1 MFYDN
6 SISPGAKMIRQRT
19 KRQGGFYDNSISPG
33 AKMICLC
40 MFTMNQFYDNSISPG
55 AKISKICIKYFNT
68 CFCKTISIIS
78 YFYPLRKLFLLN
90 QYNFYKLLGYT
101 GCFEVFLI

>member
-1 MFYDN
+1 
-6 SISPGAKMIRQRT
+6 MIRQRT

-55 AKISKICIKYFNT
+55 AKIYRVHN
-68 CFCKTISIIS
+68 
-78 YFYPLRKLFLLN
+78 
-90 QYNFYKLLGYT
+90 
-101 GCFEVFLI
+101 

>member
-33 AKMICLC
+33 AKMIRQRTKRQGG
-40 MFTMNQFYDNSISPG
+40 F
-55 AKISKICIKYFNT
+55 
-68 CFCKTISIIS
+68 
-78 YFYPLRKLFLLN
+78 FLPY
-90 QYNFYKLLGYT
+90 QPPSGD
-101 GCFEVFLI
+101 G

>member
-1 MFYDN
+1 MECIVFTVTCSFYDN
-6 SISPGAKMIRQRT
+6 SISPGAKIRNCF
-19 KRQGGFYDNSISPG
+19 GDNAG
-33 AKMICLC
+33 W
-40 MFTMNQFYDNSISPG
+40 FYDNSISPG